1 MDFKTYRN
9 EIYSKNSSVKD
20 LVIDFLDKVDKLNP
34 EINAFITVTKEKA
47 LLQAKIIDKQISNN
61 SKLSLLSGLPISIKD
76 NLCTKGIIT
85 SCSSKM
91 LRNFVAPY
99 ESTVTSS
106 LWKEGAICIGKTN
119 LDEFAMGSSTET
131 SAYGVTSNPWDFDRV
146 PGGSSGGSAASVAAG
161 LCLASIGSDTGGSI
175 RQPASF
181 CGVVGLKPTYGRV
194 SRWGLIAF
202 ASSLDQIGP
211 ITNTVSDAAELL
223 SVISGKDPFDSTSL
237 NIPVPDYISNL
248 NQSIKGL
255 KIGIIKECLDHP
267 GLDVEVK
274 TSIEDGI
281 KRFQSLGAEI
291 IDISCPRFNDGIATY
306 YVIAPSEASANLA
319 RYDGVKYGYRSLGTD
334 NLSDM
339 TSQSRSEG
347 FGDEVQRRIL
357 IGTYALSA
365 GYSDAYYKKAQK
377 VRTLIKNDFDKAF
390 KKVDLLISPTCPTT
404 AFVKGDYAND
414 PLSMYLSDLLTVPVN
429 LAGLPA
435 ITIPCGFDKKGLPI
449 GLQII
454 GDVLQ
459 EGKILNAA
467 QIFEKDA
474 NIMQNRKKNI
484 EF

>member
-1 MDFKTYRN
+1 MDFKSYRN
-9 EIYSKNSSVKD
+9 EINNKNSSVKE
-20 LVIDFLDKVDKLNP
+20 LVIDFIDKVNNLNP
-34 EINAFITVTKEKA
+34 KINAFTTITEEKA
-47 LLQAKIIDKQISNN
+47 LLQAELIDKQIADN
-61 SKLSLLSGLPISIKD
+61 SKLPLLSGLPISIKD

-85 SCSSKM
+85 SCSSNM
-91 LRNFVAPY
+91 LKNFIAPY
-99 ESTVTSS
+99 ESTVTKN
-106 LWKEGAICIGKTN
+106 LWREGAICLGKTN

-131 SAYGVTSNPWDFDRV
+131 SAFGVTSNPWDINRV

-211 ITNTVSDAAELL
+211 ITNTVSDAAEIL
-223 SVISGKDPFDSTSL
+223 SVISGNDPLDSTSL
-237 NIPVPDYISNL
+237 DLPVPDYISSL
-248 NQSIKGL
+248 NKSIKGL
-255 KIGIIKECLDHP
+255 KIGIIKECLEHP
-267 GLDVEVK
+267 GLDDEVK
-274 TSIEDGI
+274 TSIEKSI
-281 KRFQSLGAEI
+281 QRFQSLGAEI
-291 IDISCPRFNDGIATY
+291 IDINCPRFNDGIATY

-319 RYDGVKYGYRSLGTD
+319 RYDGVKYGYRSSGTD

-347 FGDEVQRRIL
+347 FGNEVQRRIL

-377 VRTLIKNDFDKAF
+377 VRTLIKRDFDKAF
-390 KKVDLLISPTCPTT
+390 ENVDILLSPTCPTT
-404 AFVKGDYAND
+404 AFLKGDYSND

-449 GLQII
+449 GLQLI

-459 EGKILNAA
+459 EEKILNAA
-467 QIFEKDA
+467 HIFEQDA
-474 NIMQNRKKNI
+474 NLTISRPKIK
-484 EF
+484 F

>member
-1 MDFKTYRN
+1 MDFKSYRN
-9 EIYSKNSSVKD
+9 KINNSNSSVKE
-20 LVIDFLDKVDKLNP
+20 LVTDFIDKANNLNP
-34 EINAFITVTKEKA
+34 KINAFTTITKEKA
-47 LLQAKIIDKQISNN
+47 LLQADYIDKQISDN
-61 SKLSLLSGLPISIKD
+61 SKLPLLSGLPISIKD

-85 SCSSKM
+85 SCSSNM

-99 ESTVTSS
+99 ESTVTNN
-106 LWKEGAICIGKTN
+106 LWREGAICIGKTN

-131 SAYGVTSNPWDFDRV
+131 SAFGVTSNPWDLNRV

-211 ITNTVSDAAELL
+211 ITNTVSDAAEIL
-223 SVISGKDPFDSTSL
+223 SVISGNDPLDSTSL
-237 NIPVPDYISNL
+237 DFPVPDYISSL
-248 NQSIKGL
+248 NNSIKGL
-255 KIGIIKECLDHP
+255 KIGIIKECLDHQ
-267 GLDVEVK
+267 GLDDEVK
-274 TSIEDGI
+274 ASIEKSI
-281 KRFQSLGAEI
+281 QRFQSLGAEI

-319 RYDGVKYGYRSLGTD
+319 RYDGVKYGYRSLGKD

-365 GYSDAYYKKAQK
+365 GYSDAYYKKAQS

-390 KKVDLLISPTCPTT
+390 ENVDILLSPTCPTT
-404 AFVKGDYAND
+404 AFLKGDYSND

-449 GLQII
+449 GLQLI

-467 QIFEKDA
+467 HIFEKDSNLMINRP
-474 NIMQNRKKNI
+474 NIK
-484 EF
+484 F